1 MGKYVNCPFCGQ
13 RGRKTKEHVWAQWLH
28 ETAGATSLLEGTHG
42 ERIPR
47 DHRVLRKDLQGRYQR
62 VDEAPGPYAKWLPNV
77 TVEVCQGC
85 NSGWMSGLENQA
97 KAILG
102 PFVLDHSAVQL
113 STDELRALT
122 TWATKSWMAY
132 ALTRPT
138 QWNPFSEAEY
148 RTMVASPEPLRRS
161 RVWLMHAQEPRAH
174 VGMAIESTLISSQHP
189 PDIEATQD
197 NTAYAYLAV
206 ATVVMIMFL
215 VPPEAPDQLV
225 DELVEALVPPI
236 VSSPTVRRCWPDP
249 RPQDFPLGVVPDADL
264 AALIDIPSGF
274 FHERGLHA
282 DGITDAESA
291 AVLQE
296 FLEGA
301 DPTERRRRR
310 HEP

>member
-1 MGKYVNCPFCGQ
+1 
-13 RGRKTKEHVWAQWLH
+13 
-28 ETAGATSLLEGTHG
+28 
-42 ERIPR
+42 
-47 DHRVLRKDLQGRYQR
+47 
-62 VDEAPGPYAKWLPNV
+62 
-77 TVEVCQGC
+77 
-85 NSGWMSGLENQA
+85 MSGLENQA